1 MAIGQKAES
10 RKKYNDLNGAKATP
24 EFPLYLL
31 TIGPA
36 RAVWTMSTVADKSLV
51 ELMPIFD
58 SQEQAD
64 SLLENL
70 QDRSCQTL
78 TASLSKLHKLVE
90 GRNVLFMLNPKAA
103 MRGGQPYFKEGPNW
117 RLTMDQLSSLIDPTV
132 KK

>member
-1 MAIGQKAES
+1 MGTGQKAES
-10 RKKYNDLNGAKATP
+10 RKKYNDLNGAKPAP

-31 TIGPA
+31 TTGPA
-36 RAVWTMSTVADKSLV
+36 RAIWTMSTVTNKDLI

-58 SQEQAD
+58 SQEHAAN
-64 SLLENL
+64 LLENL

-78 TASLSKLHKLVE
+78 EASLSKLHKLVE

-117 RLTMDQLSSLIDPTV
+117 RLTMDQLSSLISPTE